1 MLRPEVTKQ
10 LSSVIKEMLTAAKVR
25 ISAGILT
32 SNANLSIHKGVS
44 KAIKAVNETL
54 GPALVQSNIK
64 ASEQAEIDQLL
75 IQLDG
80 TDNKSKYGSNAILGI
95 SMAAARAGAAEKVS
109 YNVITVTT
117 PVKSHLIN
125 GSSRAWNYLNT
136 WPTWPSHNVT
146 KLDPT
151 SCLFLAPTS
160 SMVVYMQETSLLL
173 KVSRAFYSS
182 VLN

>member
-64 ASEQAEIDQLL
+64 ASEQAKIDQLL

-109 YNVITVTT
+109 YNVITITT
-117 PVKSHLIN
+117 PVRVI
-125 GSSRAWNYLNT
+125 
-136 WPTWPSHNVT
+136 
-146 KLDPT
+146 
-151 SCLFLAPTS
+151 
-160 SMVVYMQETSLLL
+160 
-173 KVSRAFYSS
+173 
-182 VLN
+182 